1 MDNAVL
7 VLKPTQDCI
16 DIRISELTMDV
27 NYKNPKKY
35 KTAKYPIRQPRY
47 LTWLIQ
53 VLSKIML
60 IGKEHKVEKINMEGL
75 KPPYLLLSNH
85 MSFVDFEMVS
95 LGTYPHRVN
104 NVVNIDGFYMRAWLL
119 EWIGAICTRKFTT
132 DLHLVKSIR
141 KVLERG
147 DVLCM
152 YPEARYSPAGTTSY
166 LPEALGMLVKKSK
179 VPVVIALHHG
189 NYLHAPFWNFRKKR
203 KVPLYT
209 TFTKLWDPEDLE
221 NMSVEEINAGLK
233 EALTYDEYKYQK
245 DNGILIT
252 EPYRAEGLN
261 KILYQCPNC
270 KTEHK
275 MSSSGAE
282 IFCEECGKRWYM
294 NEDGSLTAN
303 DGNTEF
309 SHIPDWFEWE
319 REQVREEILSGNY
332 HFEDE
337 VEVYSLPRCYKY
349 HPLGF
354 AKLTHDPEHG
364 FVLEGHYREK
374 DYRIQRMPL
383 QTNSLHVE
391 YDFLR
396 IKPFDLVDIS
406 TENDSFYC
414 YTSKKDVITKL
425 AFATEEIYKIA
436 LEKKRN
442 PEAN

>member
-1 MDNAVL
+1 MDNNF
-7 VLKPTQDCI
+7 
-16 DIRISELTMDV
+16 DV

-35 KTAKYPIRQPRY
+35 KTAKYPIRQPIY

-60 IGKEHKVEKINMEGL
+60 IGKEHKVEKFNMEGL

-132 DLHLVKSIR
+132 DLRLIKSIR

-152 YPEARYSPAGTTSY
+152 YPEARYSPVGTTSY
-166 LPEALGMLVKKSK
+166 LPESLGMLVKRAK

-189 NYLHAPFWNFRKKR
+189 NYLHSPFWNFRKKR

-221 NMSVEEINAGLK
+221 KLSVEQINAGLK
-233 EALTYDEYKYQK
+233 EALTYDDYKYQK

-261 KILYQCPNC
+261 KILYKCPNC
-270 KTEHK
+270 RTEHK
-275 MSSSGAE
+275 MSSAGAE
-282 IFCEECGKRWYM
+282 LFCEECGKRWYL
-294 NEDGSLTAN
+294 NEDGTLSATE
-303 DGNTEF
+303 GETEF

-319 REQVREEILSGNY
+319 RSEVRREVESGEY
-332 HFEDE
+332 SFEDD

-349 HPLGF
+349 EPLGF
-354 AKLTHDPEHG
+354 AKLTHNPEEG
-364 FVLEGHYREK
+364 FILTGHYRGK
-374 DYRIQRMPL
+374 DYRIQRTPL

-425 AFATEEIYKIA
+425 AFATEEIYRIN

-442 PEAN
+442 LKKDK

>member
-1 MDNAVL
+1 MEIKNENI
-7 VLKPTQDCI
+7 P
-16 DIRISELTMDV
+16 V

-35 KTAKYPIRQPRY
+35 KTAKYPIRQPIY

-53 VLSKIML
+53 VLSKMML
-60 IGKEHKVEKINMEGL
+60 IGKKHKVEKFNMEGL

-85 MSFVDFEMVS
+85 MSFVDFELVS

-132 DLHLVKSIR
+132 DLHLVRSIR

-166 LPEALGMLVKKSK
+166 LPESLGMLVKKCK
-179 VPVVIALHHG
+179 VPVVVVTHHG
-189 NYLHAPFWNFRKKR
+189 NYLHSPFWNFRKKR

-209 TFTKLWDPEDLE
+209 TFKKIWDPEDLE
-221 NMSVEEINAGLK
+221 DMSIEEINAGLK
-233 EALTYDEYKYQK
+233 EAFTYDDYKYQK

-261 KILYQCPNC
+261 KILYQCPHC
-270 KTEHK
+270 KAEHK

-282 IFCEECGKRWYM
+282 IYCEECGKRWYL
-294 NEDGSLTAN
+294 NEDGTLSAT
-303 DGNTEF
+303 DGETEF

-319 REQVREEILSGNY
+319 REQVRLQIESGSY
-332 HFEDE
+332 SFEDD

-349 HPLGF
+349 EPLGF
-354 AKLTHDPEHG
+354 GKLTHDPEHG
-364 FVLEGHYREK
+364 FILTGHYRGK
-374 DYRIQRMPL
+374 DYRIQRTPL

-406 TENDSFYC
+406 TEDDSFYC
-414 YTSKKDVITKL
+414 YTTKKDVITKL
-425 AFATEEIYKIA
+425 AFATEEIYKIN

-442 PEAN
+442 LR

>member
-1 MDNAVL
+1 M
-7 VLKPTQDCI
+7 
-16 DIRISELTMDV
+16 EV

-60 IGKEHKVEKINMEGL
+60 IGKKHKVEKINMEGL

-119 EWIGAICTRKFTT
+119 EWIGAICTRKFTS

-141 KVLERG
+141 KVLDRG

-166 LPEALGMLVKKSK
+166 LPESLGMLVKRCN

-189 NYLHAPFWNFRKKR
+189 NYLHSPFWNFRKKR

-209 TFTKLWDPEDLE
+209 TFTKIWDPEDLE
-221 NMSVEEINAGLK
+221 KLSVEEINQGLK
-233 EALTYDEYKYQK
+233 EALTYDDYKYQK

-252 EPYRAEGLN
+252 EPFRAEGLH
-261 KILYQCPNC
+261 KILYTCPHC
-270 KTEHK
+270 LAESK
-275 MSSSGAE
+275 MASSGAE
-282 IFCEECGKRWYM
+282 IFCTECGKRWTLR
-294 NEDGSLTAN
+294 EDGYIQAN
-303 DGNTEF
+303 EGETRFKTVPE
-309 SHIPDWFEWE
+309 WFDWE
-319 REQVREEILSGNY
+319 RDLVDEQVAKGEYS
-332 HFEDE
+332 FEDE
-337 VEVYSLPRCYKY
+337 VEIYSMPRCNGFVK
-349 HPLGF
+349 LGDGV
-354 AKLTHDPEHG
+354 LTHDSEQG
-364 FVLEGHYREK
+364 FTLKGFHNGKEFIINRN
-374 DYRIQRMPL
+374 PL

-391 YDFLR
+391 YDWFR
-396 IKPFDLVDIS
+396 IKKDDCVDIS
-406 TENDSFYC
+406 TEDDSFYC
-414 YTSKKDVITKL
+414 YPLTCENVVTKL
-425 AFATEEIYKIA
+425 AFATEELY
-436 LEKKRN
+436 LRQMQSKRV
-442 PEAN
+442 AR

>member
-1 MDNAVL
+1 M
-7 VLKPTQDCI
+7 
-16 DIRISELTMDV
+16 
-27 NYKNPKKY
+27 
-35 KTAKYPIRQPRY
+35 
-47 LTWLIQ
+47 
-53 VLSKIML
+53 LSKMML
-60 IGKEHKVEKINMEGL
+60 IGKEHKVEKFNMEGL

-85 MSFVDFEMVS
+85 MSFVDFELVS

-132 DLHLVKSIR
+132 DLHLVRSIR

-166 LPEALGMLVKKSK
+166 LPESLGMLVKKSK
-179 VPVVIALHHG
+179 VPVVVALHHG
-189 NYLHAPFWNFRKKR
+189 NYLHSPFWNFRKKR

-209 TFTKLWDPEDLE
+209 TFTKIWDPEDLE
-221 NMSVEEINAGLK
+221 KLSVEEINEGLK
-233 EALTYDEYKYQK
+233 KALTYDDYKYQK

-261 KILYQCPNC
+261 KILYQCPHC

-275 MSSSGAE
+275 MSSEGAE
-282 IFCEECGKRWYM
+282 LFCTECGKRWYL
-294 NEDGSLTAN
+294 NEDGTLKALE
-303 DGNTEF
+303 GETEF

-319 REQVREEILSGNY
+319 RSEVRAQIERGEY
-332 HFEDE
+332 AFEDD

-349 HPLGF
+349 EPLGF
-354 AKLTHDPEHG
+354 GKLTHDPEQG
-364 FVLEGHYREK
+364 FVLTGHYRGK

-414 YTSKKDVITKL
+414 YTTKKDVITKL
-425 AFATEEIYKIA
+425 AFATEEIYKIE
-436 LEKKRN
+436 LEKKRGLR
-442 PEAN
+442 